1 MALPSRASKGS
12 PPGAFARPASQS
24 WAYAVRV
31 TNVRRKLQLLA
42 SQTSVRSSFG
52 TSCAM
57 HDSLVAMFLKAVI
70 KPMDLAKLVGAVPL
84 LLGPLGGLAP
94 LASAIMPILSK
105 IPLDAASARS
115 GREIAL
121 NFEKSVEHRRK
132 LLHRVMEAQVS
143 RAKREE
149 RFAIEDDGRE
159 RRRSS
164 RSRSRTASKRKP
176 DTGGRAPSAD
186 RLRDDFETFS
196 RAYDSALDY
205 ALEDSTDLAHAKKA
219 VKHLDNEVQD
229 RESGT
234 RAARAFARLPRQAR
248 EEVKAKVM
256 TSSVEAETA
265 LDTATLFS
273 GVRQLMYA
281 LLAVYVAYKFS
292 SNALELVQTHTP
304 PQILSMFGLES
315 EAQKAEALE
324 QRTRKLREQERE
336 RQAQRLQGD
345 IAERRYRDRIR
356 DIQRGPW
363 PGPVGRT
370 RRGAHGSERC
380 ACSRARLFR
389 LEALFATANMYA
401 AAAALL
407 SRAQARRLPFACRPE
422 GLSATCRC
430 ARLASLLSPGMD
442 GLPPRRHSRR
452 APRGRWRNVLSC
464 RNLAESSTGSST
476 WLLLFLSGPHYSS
489 PREGSSQDSRR
500 RDWASRTRGRTRVT
514 ACPSVG
520 RWAEN

>member
-356 DIQRGPW
+356 DIQRGRETDRLISVWGTALGTLAANSAIQVALVAAISGIGMAFTSFAANMAMAGRNTRMRGGASSTVTDAQQSFRQGLDAVRQSNLERINREATTRSAQAASLHLTRHPDE
-363 PGPVGRT
+363 GGSASKRVENAGRT
-370 RRGAHGSERC
+370 SQG
-380 ACSRARLFR
+380 
-389 LEALFATANMYA
+389 
-401 AAAALL
+401 
-407 SRAQARRLPFACRPE
+407 
-422 GLSATCRC
+422 
-430 ARLASLLSPGMD
+430 RLADAIEADPSFRPNA
-442 GLPPRRHSRR
+442 PPRGMR
-452 APRGRWRNVLSC
+452 
-464 RNLAESSTGSST
+464 
-476 WLLLFLSGPHYSS
+476 
-489 PREGSSQDSRR
+489 
-500 RDWASRTRGRTRVT
+500 
-514 ACPSVG
+514 
-520 RWAEN
+520 